1 MNKIELLEKMG
12 KLPPSD
18 LGLSKGEHY
27 CPFCGAKLGFYQ
39 YHNCLKEERY
49 GEKEK

>member
-12 KLPPSD
+12 ILPPSD

-27 CPFCGAKLGFYQ
+27 CPFCGQKLLPYQ
-39 YHNCLKEERY
+39 YHPPCLK
-49 GEKEK
+49 KEKTDE